1 MNPDA
6 QSTDSTT
13 SDPPGPIDRVFGA
26 ENRARLLTRYFAA
39 REAVTPANAWRH
51 VYHLLLWIDRTTA
64 LAHCHVVHINPQAV
78 LAAYGDS
85 GRRRRSE
92 AIWIPVASWTSPPG
106 SRASPPAEHRRN
118 AKLAGPHGPRAV
130 RHIDGNL
137 KPMQPVGWVE
147 RSETHPAI

>member
-1 MNPDA
+1 MNPDG

-64 LAHCHVVHINPQAV
+64 LAHCYVVHINPQAV

-85 GRRRRSE
+85 GRG
-92 AIWIPVASWTSPPG
+92 A
-106 SRASPPAEHRRN
+106 
-118 AKLAGPHGPRAV
+118 AKALGGHLNSGRLMDLATWLARLTAG
-130 RHIDGNL
+130 
-137 KPMQPVGWVE
+137 
-147 RSETHPAI
+147 